1 MTMIPVLIDGEM
13 TERDESELDKR
24 TGGHEDENEIVSW
37 VEYRLKGTDTL
48 VHRSA
53 HVHMKKNPF
62 SELAAAAIG

>member
-1 MTMIPVLIDGEM
+1 MAMIPVEIDGQITEM
-13 TERDESELDKR
+13 DEADLLKLE
-24 TGGHEDENEIVSW
+24 GHFEDENEIVWW
-37 VEYRLKGTDTL
+37 VQYHLPKNGDR